1 MISTLSLISM
11 SITLVISLI
20 LPILLYVFY
29 GFRKKKKEVWI
40 AGALG
45 ALGFAI
51 LQVDI
56 RIPLLNKISEIPSFL
71 EWVSQ
76 HYIWYCLFLAFT
88 AGLFEV
94 IGRYA
99 VAKILC
105 FKKKITP
112 ELTYETGIAAGIGH
126 GGIEAI
132 LLIGMTYVNNLIF
145 AVMINTG
152 VWEKTLSEVYKIAE
166 ESGNMSLYQ
175 AYAPIQQVLSGTPWY
190 LYLAAGYE
198 RILTI
203 IAHIAMTMIV
213 FYFVSKKKDIRGI
226 LTCLLCHTMLD
237 FVSTLISGL
246 STDYLG
252 NVLSQGMAYTLVYIF
267 LTVVAVLSLVF
278 LLHIKKIWKQNEI
291 QSV

>member
-51 LQVDI
+51 LQIDI

-237 FVSTLISGL
+237 FVSTLVSGL

>member
-237 FVSTLISGL
+237 FVSTLVSGL

-278 LLHIKKIWKQNEI
+278 LLHIKKIWKQND
-291 QSV
+291 

>member
-175 AYAPIQQVLSGTPWY
+175 AYAPVQQVLSGTPWY

-237 FVSTLISGL
+237 FVSTLVSGL

-278 LLHIKKIWKQNEI
+278 LLHIKKIWKQND
-291 QSV
+291 